1 MGPDRRQGCSHG
13 GLELRE
19 RRLQCIDEL
28 EMEGEQGAVMRRDV
42 APQGPLCLPAGRTAA
57 QPAKSMDAMI
67 SGAKTAA
74 DHEAL
79 AVQYDKDAADAKA
92 KAAEHRKMGEAYK
105 GQPAVSGGKGAGAS
119 AMPQHCDSLAKSYD
133 EQAQMYS
140 GMASAERELAK
151 APK

>member
-1 MGPDRRQGCSHG
+1 
-13 GLELRE
+13 
-19 RRLQCIDEL
+19 
-28 EMEGEQGAVMRRDV
+28 MRKTMLALMV
-42 APQGPLCLPAGRTAA
+42 IATALSLPAGRTAA

-92 KAAEHRKMGEAYK
+92 KAVEHRKMGEAYK
-105 GQPAVSGGKGAGAS
+105 GQPAVTGGKAAGVS

-133 EQAQMYS
+133 EQAQMYG
-140 GMASAERELAK
+140 GMAAAERELAK
-151 APK
+151 AAK